1 MTQTTAIEAPDGAG
15 PRRRCLAGG
24 GVQDKA
30 GMIRFA
36 VGPDASVVP
45 DVDERLP
52 GRGFW
57 LSADRDA
64 LKKACAK
71 NLFARAARA
80 PVRVPADLDGRVE
93 ELLVRRCQAL
103 IGLARRA
110 GQSVFGFEKVRGW
123 LAEGRAGVLVEAT
136 DGAPGSRR
144 KLGATDPRIRWL
156 SVLSSDELGAAAGRD
171 RVVHAAIARGSLAD
185 RLCREAGRLAGFR
198 KTALAAAGADDVF
211 PRGQ

>member
-1 MTQTTAIEAPDGAG
+1 MTQATATDAPDRAS

-30 GMIRFA
+30 GLIRFV
-36 VGPDASVVP
+36 VGPDDTMVP

-57 LSADRDA
+57 LSADRDM

-71 NLFARAARA
+71 KLFARAVRA
-80 PVRVPADLDGRVE
+80 PVHVPVDLDGRVE
-93 ELLVRRCQAL
+93 DLLVRRCQGL

-110 GQSVFGFEKVRGW
+110 GQVVFGFEKVRGW
-123 LAEGRAGVLVEAT
+123 LAEGRAGVLVEAS

-144 KLGATDPRIRWL
+144 KLGATDPRIRWVT
-156 SVLSSDELGAAAGRD
+156 VLNSDELGAAAGRE
-171 RVVHAAIARGSLAD
+171 RVVHAAIAAGSMAD

-198 KTALAAAGADDVF
+198 KTAPAAASDETVF